1 MMFIYKLFMRR
12 NTGGQRMN
20 SSRLNENLSFIFY
33 FTQVQTLIVYVRAQA
48 DKLKF
53 IQKVQS
59 AD

>member
-1 MMFIYKLFMRR
+1 MRR

-33 FTQVQTLIVYVRAQA
+33 FTQVQTLIVYVIAQA